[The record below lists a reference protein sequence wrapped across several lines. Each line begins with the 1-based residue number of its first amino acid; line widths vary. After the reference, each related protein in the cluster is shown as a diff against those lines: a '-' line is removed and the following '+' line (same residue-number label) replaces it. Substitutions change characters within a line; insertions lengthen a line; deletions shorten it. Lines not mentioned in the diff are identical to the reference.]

1 MKVFFDHSIFTLQ
14 RYGGISNYIINL
26 TENFSKKIDP
36 LIVSFFYKNF
46 YLKNSQFS
54 DTCFFYNRAGFM
66 IKYINEIN
74 KLYFNYKIKTKKP
87 DIIHFTYNYDLES
100 FESKAKIVLTEY
112 DLIKEKLYASKYQD
126 LKKKK
131 RKILNKIDQVICI
144 SDKTK
149 NDLQQEYN
157 IDNSKISVVKLAVK
171 KDKNY
176 RERFINIRPFILYV
190 GNRERYKNFINAI
203 KAYSISN
210 KIRSNFDFVCFGGG
224 IFSKSEEDLFKEL
237 NIDRSKI
244 HFFEGDNQDLN
255 FFYHKAQLFIFPSLY
270 EGFGLPLLEAMN
282 MQCPV
287 ICSNS
292 SCFPEIAN
300 DAAIFFDPKDIDSI
314 KSQMEKTI
322 FDNELL
328 LDLKNKGVQNL
339 NKYSWEKCSNET
351 EKVYEK
357 II

>member
-131 RKILNKIDQVICI
+131 EKFLIKLTKLFAFQIKQKMTFNKNIILI
-144 SDKTK
+144 
-149 NDLQQEYN
+149 
-157 IDNSKISVVKLAVK
+157 
-171 KDKNY
+171 
-176 RERFINIRPFILYV
+176 IL
-190 GNRERYKNFINAI
+190 KF
-203 KAYSISN
+203 
-210 KIRSNFDFVCFGGG
+210 
-224 IFSKSEEDLFKEL
+224 
-237 NIDRSKI
+237 
-244 HFFEGDNQDLN
+244 
-255 FFYHKAQLFIFPSLY
+255 QL
-270 EGFGLPLLEAMN
+270 
-282 MQCPV
+282 
-287 ICSNS
+287 
-292 SCFPEIAN
+292 
-300 DAAIFFDPKDIDSI
+300 
-314 KSQMEKTI
+314 
-322 FDNELL
+322 
-328 LDLKNKGVQNL
+328 
-339 NKYSWEKCSNET
+339 
-351 EKVYEK
+351 
-357 II
+357 